1 MNRSFSQSRDVQ
13 ITVSLSKLISS
24 KRNPRRVKPER
35 DAHRR
40 MVASIRAHGLLAPLV
55 VRADDTSTGD
65 FKVIAG
71 NRRLAAL
78 RDVYKDSP
86 RPPKVLCVLRSV
98 DDDTADALALAE
110 NFVREP
116 MHPLDEAEAFAK
128 LAREEAKGVESIA
141 SEFGVSQPYVRQRM
155 KLATL
160 DEPVKAAYRQ
170 GAIDTATAEAF
181 ASVPPD
187 RQLEVWQ
194 ELAGN
199 PQHAQH
205 VRNVIAHAWI
215 DAASATF
222 DVSKLPDAAVSRD
235 LFAERVLVERSAF
248 M

>member
-13 ITVSLSKLISS
+13 ISVSLSKLISS
-24 KRNPRRVKPER
+24 KGNPRRVKPER

-55 VRADDTSTGD
+55 VRADDRSAGN

-78 RDVYKDSP
+78 REVYKDAAKAG
-86 RPPKVLCVLRSV
+86 RAPKVPCVLRSV

-160 DEPVKAAYRQ
+160 AEPV
-170 GAIDTATAEAF
+170 
-181 ASVPPD
+181 
-187 RQLEVWQ
+187 
-194 ELAGN
+194 
-199 PQHAQH
+199 
-205 VRNVIAHAWI
+205 
-215 DAASATF
+215 
-222 DVSKLPDAAVSRD
+222 
-235 LFAERVLVERSAF
+235 
-248 M
+248 